1 VAWDSWRGRKLH
13 FGWTNFCWKYLKYVV
28 IYAAIIIYFY
38 VLHNYHQQW
47 SEYML
52 NIKPEFY
59 QTGRA
64 PVDYYAIITGL
75 T

>member
-1 VAWDSWRGRKLH
+1 M
-13 FGWTNFCWKYLKYVV
+13 KYVV